1 MGCKKVSPLQLE
13 LRRSADVAALVNRSL
28 SQHPGVGPVWT
39 AAGGR
44 IMQER
49 MRIMQVEYAR
59 RIPLPDSPPSSPTI
73 APRKW

>member
-1 MGCKKVSPLQLE
+1 VLFRYT
-13 LRRSADVAALVNRSL
+13 LRGRADEAALVNRSL

-49 MRIMQVEYAR
+49 MRIMDVEYAR

-73 APRKW
+73 APRRW